1 MTMTAAGANTNDL
14 AGLFVPIVGAD
25 NVVTDAA
32 ERRYYSN
39 DIFFWDGAETADLVV
54 RPRSTEEV
62 SAVIRK
68 AREVGL
74 VIATRGGGMSYTK
87 GYIPARPG
95 TVMIDMLGLNR
106 VIEVNADDRYV
117 VAETG
122 CTWQAVFE
130 EVEKAGLA
138 VAFAAPYSGVYSTVG
153 GALSQNVPQGMDEIL
168 AIEVVRADGSVLRT
182 GSWGRCNDA
191 NPFFRHYGPDL
202 TGLFLGD
209 TGSFGIKTRAVMK
222 LVKKQ
227 AGIAYASFAFES
239 YEDEV
244 RAMIDM
250 SHAGI
255 VTGKGVLGLDPYK
268 SQAFTKVSFKD
279 AISSMAEVSKG
290 KGGIR
295 NTIQMAT
302 QGRHFMDG
310 VTWSM
315 HLTFDGVNDA
325 AAEARM
331 EIARKICLK
340 YGREIANIL
349 PKAMAARRFFVRGFL
364 GEDGERWVPTNA
376 MFPLSQAV
384 KVVTEV
390 QRFFAA
396 RRAELDRHN
405 MIESYMTH
413 ATDQY
418 FLCEPS
424 FLWPD
429 EVSELHLRHLDKP
442 TADRFRDNPP
452 HPEARAFAQKLR
464 LELRDLFYDLGAVNV
479 QLAKFYRYQD
489 SLEPGAARLIG
500 ELKDLLDPD
509 HALSPGNLGFE

>member
-1 MTMTAAGANTNDL
+1 MTRAEAAKTNDL
-14 AGLFVPIVGAD
+14 PGLFAPIVGDA

-32 ERRYYSN
+32 ELRYFSR
-39 DIFFWDGAETADLVV
+39 DIFFWDDSETADVVV
-54 RPRSTEEV
+54 RPRTTEEV
-62 SAVIRK
+62 AAVVK
-68 AREVGL
+68 TARDAGL

-87 GYIPARPG
+87 GYVPVRAG

-106 VIEVNADDRYV
+106 VVEVNAEDRYV
-117 VAETG
+117 IAEAG

-130 EVEKAGLA
+130 AVEKTGLA

-153 GALSQNVPQGMDEIL
+153 GALSQNVPQGMADIL
-168 AIEVVRADGSVLRT
+168 AVEVVRADGSIVRT
-182 GSWGRCNDA
+182 GSFGRCNDA
-191 NPFFRHYGPDL
+191 NPFFRSYGPDL

-222 LVKKQ
+222 LVKKLP
-227 AGIAYASFAFES
+227 GIAYASFAFET

-250 SHAGI
+250 AYSGVVSA
-255 VTGKGVLGLDPYK
+255 KGVLGLDPYK
-268 SQAFTKVSFKD
+268 SEAFTKVSFKD
-279 AISSMAEVSKG
+279 AISTLAEVSKG

-295 NTIQMAT
+295 NTIQMAAA
-302 QGRHFMDG
+302 GRHFMDG

-315 HLTFDGVNDA
+315 HVTLDGITDA
-325 AAEARM
+325 VAEANMAVIR
-331 EIARKICLK
+331 EICLA
-340 YGREIANIL
+340 YGREIPNIL

-376 MFPLSQAV
+376 MFPLSKAV
-384 KVVTEV
+384 SVATEV
-390 QRFFAA
+390 QRFFESH
-396 RRAELDRHN
+396 RADLTRHK

-424 FLWPD
+424 FYWFD
-429 EVSELHLRHLDKP
+429 EVSDLHLRHLDAPSAKK
-442 TADRFRDNPP
+442 FRDNKPDT
-452 HPEARAFAQKLR
+452 EARAFAQQLR
-464 LELRDLFYDLGAVNV
+464 LDLRDLFYDLGAVNV

-489 SLEPGAARLIG
+489 SLEPETARLVKD
-500 ELKDLLDPD
+500 LKTLLDPD
-509 HALSPGNLGFE
+509 GILSPGNLGFE

>member
-1 MTMTAAGANTNDL
+1 MTAAAQPIDDL
-14 AGLFVPIVGAD
+14 PGLFAPIVGAA
-25 NVVTDAA
+25 NVVTDEA
-32 ERRYYSN
+32 ERRYYSR
-39 DIFFWDGAETADLVV
+39 DIFFWDDAQTADVVV
-54 RPRSTEEV
+54 RPRNTEDV
-62 SAVIRK
+62 SAVVK
-68 AREVGL
+68 TAREAGL

-87 GYIPARPG
+87 GYIPARAG
-95 TVMIDMLGLNR
+95 TVMLDMLGLNR
-106 VIEVNADDRYV
+106 VVEVNAEDRYV
-117 VAETG
+117 IAETG

-130 EVEKAGLA
+130 AVQKAGLA

-153 GALSQNVPQGMDEIL
+153 GALSQNVPQGMGEIL

-182 GSWGRCNDA
+182 GSFGRSNDD

-222 LVKKQ
+222 LVKPLP
-227 AGIAYASFAFES
+227 GIAYGSFAFDT

-244 RAMIDM
+244 RAMIDIA
-250 SHAGI
+250 HAGL
-255 VTGKGVLGLDPYK
+255 VAGKGILGLDPYK
-268 SQAFTKVSFKD
+268 SQAFTRVSFKD
-279 AISSMAEVSKG
+279 AIASMAEVSKG
-290 KGGIR
+290 KGGLR
-295 NTIQMAT
+295 NTVQMAT
-302 QGRHFMDG
+302 KGRHFMDG

-315 HLTFDGVNDA
+315 HLILDGVNDA
-325 AAEARM
+325 AAEAKM

-340 YGREIANIL
+340 YGREFPNIL

-384 KVVTEV
+384 KVATEV
-390 QRFFAA
+390 QRFFESH
-396 RRAELDRHN
+396 REGLTRHN

-424 FLWPD
+424 FYWFD
-429 EVSELHLRHLDKP
+429 EVSELHFRHLDKSD
-442 TADRFRDNPP
+442 ADRFRGNKAD
-452 HPEARAFAQKLR
+452 PEARAFAQQLR
-464 LELRDLFYDLGAVNV
+464 LDLRDLFYDLGATNV
-479 QLAKFYRYQD
+479 QLAKFYRYQE
-489 SLEPGAARLIG
+489 SLQPETARLVG